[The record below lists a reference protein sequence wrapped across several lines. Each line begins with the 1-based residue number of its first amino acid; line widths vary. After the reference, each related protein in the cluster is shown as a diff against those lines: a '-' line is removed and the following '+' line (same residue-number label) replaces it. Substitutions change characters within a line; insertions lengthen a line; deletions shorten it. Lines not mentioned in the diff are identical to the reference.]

1 MVHNAVL
8 PLEDLCLV
16 ILENLVCSFS
26 LHSAKQIIM
35 LVPDMA
41 EKDDNLPGRVKE
53 PGTERP
59 EADYT
64 SERQTLL
71 QDTVDQ
77 FGEWVLSHIV
87 HYLED
92 RVFNTVLNGLDRAT
106 RIYKSS
112 WTRTTDNR
120 IFTKVMY
127 GIMKFT
133 EVVVLPKKKVL
144 LLDQI
149 PQILRNKLYSHLH
162 EMKNLTNLNLGSG
175 SGGSVTEAFEDKF
188 LAGVTVLKNLKLFTL
203 KYDCTANILKAL
215 SNTCRKTLRLLDVE
229 RSQKVGDGSIKHIL
243 CFTGLVSL
251 GIFNTS
257 LSARNQAQL
266 LKGLKRLERLPRGD
280 FLCEALEY
288 IEEEEPE
295 VAENL
300 ILGIRDFWASED
312 YYFHSSDQL
321 LLVAKIC
328 PRIETMLFM
337 FNKEE
342 AKLQDITAFSCL
354 KEFDIWGGDFY
365 SDELY
370 VTLEQV
376 GPQLTKLN
384 LVHIEELDKRAI
396 MMLSQSCSNLK
407 ILGFYNCGFR
417 EPNRLQEERNEEED
431 AFIALDRMTR
441 RQEDQMIMQWLD
453 VEKLNITSEIG
464 PQQLICLVSMCLNLT
479 HLSLGMHTSISDLAL
494 QNILST
500 NCLQY
505 LQHFKCAQTSN
516 LTMKSVD
523 LLLLTCPNLTA
534 CLSMEYWEGISSM
547 ELDSFKDQLRRE
559 NMKLLTSDETGC
571 EEDFEKKGGL
581 CTTSNVPEN
590 PQIEYF

>member
-53 PGTERP
+53 VGWLILKLNIMPTTSQPGTERP

-203 KYDCTANILKAL
+203 KYDCTANILK
-215 SNTCRKTLRLLDVE
+215 V
-229 RSQKVGDGSIKHIL
+229 
-243 CFTGLVSL
+243 
-251 GIFNTS
+251 
-257 LSARNQAQL
+257 
-266 LKGLKRLERLPRGD
+266 
-280 FLCEALEY
+280 FL
-288 IEEEEPE
+288 I
-295 VAENL
+295 
-300 ILGIRDFWASED
+300 
-312 YYFHSSDQL
+312 
-321 LLVAKIC
+321 
-328 PRIETMLFM
+328 
-337 FNKEE
+337 
-342 AKLQDITAFSCL
+342 
-354 KEFDIWGGDFY
+354 
-365 SDELY
+365 
-370 VTLEQV
+370 
-376 GPQLTKLN
+376 
-384 LVHIEELDKRAI
+384 
-396 MMLSQSCSNLK
+396 
-407 ILGFYNCGFR
+407 
-417 EPNRLQEERNEEED
+417 
-431 AFIALDRMTR
+431 
-441 RQEDQMIMQWLD
+441 
-453 VEKLNITSEIG
+453 
-464 PQQLICLVSMCLNLT
+464 
-479 HLSLGMHTSISDLAL
+479 
-494 QNILST
+494 
-500 NCLQY
+500 
-505 LQHFKCAQTSN
+505 
-516 LTMKSVD
+516 
-523 LLLLTCPNLTA
+523 
-534 CLSMEYWEGISSM
+534 
-547 ELDSFKDQLRRE
+547 
-559 NMKLLTSDETGC
+559 
-571 EEDFEKKGGL
+571 
-581 CTTSNVPEN
+581 
-590 PQIEYF
+590 